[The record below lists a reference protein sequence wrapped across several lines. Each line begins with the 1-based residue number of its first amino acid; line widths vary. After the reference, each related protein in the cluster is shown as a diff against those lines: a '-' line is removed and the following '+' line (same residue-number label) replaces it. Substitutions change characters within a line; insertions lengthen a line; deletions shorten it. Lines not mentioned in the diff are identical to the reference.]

1 MMLSTVSGNAWAL
14 ATAGTTRANRGTS
27 RRMATPKRGGGGQR
41 WGALGAATSGG
52 EPPLRLGTTYT
63 VEQSGALALL
73 DSLARPT
80 LTTVVGPSGQILG
93 AAARGDLDV
102 VITHAPSLEQRL
114 LLAPGHV
121 LLACPFVASR
131 FAIVGPAADPAH
143 VGAAPSAAD
152 AFRRLAAPAGPFVS
166 RGASSGPHLKAL
178 ALWQAAPLRPRRP

>member
-1 MMLSTVSGNAWAL
+1 MMLATVRGNAGAL

-27 RRMATPKRGGGGQR
+27 RRMATLQR
-41 WGALGAATSGG
+41 LWAGLMCGALGACTSSG

-80 LTTVVGPSGQILG
+80 PTTVVGPSGQILA

-114 LLAPGHV
+114 LVAPGHV

-131 FAIVGPAADPAH
+131 FAIDRK
-143 VGAAPSAAD
+143 ST
-152 AFRRLAAPAGPFVS
+152 RLN
-166 RGASSGPHLKAL
+166 SSH
-178 ALWQAAPLRPRRP
+178 